1 MLYNISMKKISTR
14 EFVLKRSRDADKARI
29 EALKE
34 SDGAGDMVKTKEDKE
49 VNDKVSKTSQ
59 ESNEKKDDA
68 SGE

>member
-1 MLYNISMKKISTR
+1 MKKISTR